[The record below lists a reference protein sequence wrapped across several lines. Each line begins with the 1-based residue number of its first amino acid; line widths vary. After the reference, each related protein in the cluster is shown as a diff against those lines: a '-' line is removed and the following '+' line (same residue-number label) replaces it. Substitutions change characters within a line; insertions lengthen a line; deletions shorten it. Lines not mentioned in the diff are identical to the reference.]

1 MDSNWDLKAVVLKS
15 KSATTNTELHRAS
28 ELQSYTELQSF
39 ESKTSNRGMKTLKT
53 PQKHRTFRDL
63 VMGNRSKDENAAA
76 ENHSRDQDTRDASL
90 AKAIAEAVAQQTQT
104 IADVFQRQIEAVSK
118 QKSEET
124 QALTDVFQ
132 RQMEETR
139 AQYQELLKASCAQK
153 LSSTLKV
160 TSGTNGF
167 RVMDAFDWT
176 NDKNIYQRW
185 QLWSHKARLALDA
198 MEGDN
203 EKTKISYLH
212 HWLDGK
218 GIDKIKGWTNSKI
231 LIPQEEYDALEERDR
246 KGRYSSDKIESYFS
260 LVENI
265 LTPRSNPLLAVE
277 ELHLA
282 KQGSMTS
289 QEFHSQIL
297 EIVKRC
303 RFPNQAAEDRAVRD
317 AIFIGMNSQRAKD
330 KAINYM
336 NEEDGKEVTVEFLLN
351 HLAVEDGNSQHRFLS
366 QLDSSS
372 SVNMIAYDRR
382 QNKEK
387 NNKSKNSNGR
397 EREQNK
403 SRGHNSSST
412 VQTSRKP
419 PGMEGKCMRCGRPEH
434 EQGEK
439 CAARHAKC
447 KDCHKIGHFYKVC
460 QSSKRT
466 VRTNLAQVTPQEDKD
481 NTFIDEC
488 GYTQPAPPAINM
500 LKVVNNT
507 GTTSGTE
514 SLKFP
519 IDVNPRGTYK
529 HHLEVSIDTG
539 ADVNCMNEKT
549 FKKLFPEVDLSVC
562 PHSIQNFGNST
573 ADVYILGQFR
583 VYLKFR
589 GRKYLNT
596 FIVTNA
602 NDCPNILSHGAI
614 FRMGIL
620 VPNYPEENMVKVRD
634 METGTSNVF
643 QVLQDLRMQQYQGN
657 SEPRTH
663 RPGTTVTTTTTKQL
677 KASETPKSYEAA
689 SQKADTATYTG
700 NMSPIQTSFRTM
712 PPPKPSAYG
721 TIPTP
726 ELNTACRRPASRI
739 HQPHSHSELQACC
752 MHVHQQQSKTYRME
766 EPPALEEVKHP
777 HRDRTS
783 VSRSPSTEQE
793 VLSQF
798 SGFPEEIEL
807 FTRDPYTTHL
817 KSCIQ
822 STDYAPK
829 IHEVHTCINCEHSQ
843 GHMNDQNTP
852 EKQFLQR
859 KEKSTCTDME
869 DTPALQGNETNM
881 DTYTCIC
888 QGTLIPGST
897 TLSIPTHVETSRN
910 VHSNG
915 TLSTSLKMY
924 TNTYANMDTNHT
936 AHRDRDA
943 RKEAHLLSGP
953 SELRPFKAMAHRH
966 TREEAHLLSRPSEL
980 QPTEHQETQKLD
992 SAHVQ
997 QTRQEYSRLTEINK
1011 AKFKDPFI
1019 YNDER
1024 NFVRHNSVSKIS
1036 SNNVFMTTPNT
1047 SVSNSVF
1054 CRKKGRKR
1062 GKCRDS
1068 RNSRRTCTC
1077 TYSRRT
1083 CTCTCTCNHTG
1094 ESP

>member
-1 MDSNWDLKAVVLKS
+1 
-15 KSATTNTELHRAS
+15 
-28 ELQSYTELQSF
+28 
-39 ESKTSNRGMKTLKT
+39 
-53 PQKHRTFRDL
+53 
-63 VMGNRSKDENAAA
+63 MGNRSKDENAAT
-76 ENHSRDQDTRDASL
+76 ENHSRDRDQESRDASL
-90 AKAIAEAVAQQTQT
+90 ARIIAEAVAQQTKS
-104 IADVFQRQIEAVSK
+104 IVEAVSR

-160 TSGTNGF
+160 ASGTNGF

-277 ELHLA
+277 ELHLT

-317 AIFIGMNSQRAKD
+317 AIFIGMNSQWAKD
-330 KAINYM
+330 KAINFM

-351 HLAVEDGNSQHRFLS
+351 HLAIEDGNSQHRFLS

-382 QNKEK
+382 QNKGK
-387 NNKSKNSNGR
+387 GNRSKNSNGR

-419 PGMEGKCMRCGRPEH
+419 PSMEGKCMRCGRPEH

-466 VRTNLAQVTPQEDKD
+466 ARANLAQITSQDMD
-481 NTFIDEC
+481 DTHIDEC
-488 GYTQPAPPAINM
+488 GYTQPNPPAINI
-500 LKVVNNT
+500 LKVTNNT

-620 VPNYPEENMVKVRD
+620 VPNYLEENMVKARD

-643 QVLQDLRMQQYQGN
+643 QVLQDLRMQQYQRI

-663 RPGTTVTTTTTKQL
+663 RPGTTAMTTTTRQL
-677 KASETPKSYEAA
+677 KASKTPKSYKTA
-689 SQKADTATYTG
+689 SQKAGTATHTD
-700 NMSPIQTSFRTM
+700 NMSPIRTSFRTM
-712 PPPKPSAYG
+712 PPPKPSAYR

-726 ELNTACRRPASRI
+726 ELNTAYRRPASRI
-739 HQPHSHSELQACC
+739 HHPHSHSELQACC

-766 EPPALEEVKHP
+766 EPPALKEVKHP

-798 SGFPEEIEL
+798 SGFSEEIEH
-807 FTRDPYTTHL
+807 FTRDPYTNHL
-817 KSCIQ
+817 RSCTQ
-822 STDYAPK
+822 STDYAFK
-829 IHEVHTCINCEHSQ
+829 GQEVHTCINCEHSH
-843 GHMNDQNTP
+843 GHMVIHVDQNTP
-852 EKQFLQR
+852 DSLGKQFLQG
-859 KEKSTCTDME
+859 KEKSTCTDMG
-869 DTPALQGNETNM
+869 DTPALQGNKTN
-881 DTYTCIC
+881 I
-888 QGTLIPGST
+888 
-897 TLSIPTHVETSRN
+897 
-910 VHSNG
+910 
-915 TLSTSLKMY
+915 LKMD

-936 AHRDRDA
+936 AHRPFKDA

-953 SELRPFKAMAHRH
+953 SELRPFKDARK
-966 TREEAHLLSRPSEL
+966 EAHLLSRPSEL
-980 QPTEHQETQKLD
+980 RPFKAMAHRHTRKEAHLLSGPSELQPTEHPETQKLD

-997 QTRQEYSRLTEINK
+997 QTRQEYSRLTETEK
-1011 AKFKDPFI
+1011 AKFQNPFI
-1019 YNDER
+1019 YNDDR
-1024 NFVRHNSVSKIS
+1024 NFVRHNSVNKIS
-1036 SNNVFMTTPNT
+1036 PNLVFMTTQNT
-1047 SVSNSVF
+1047 SLSNSVF

-1062 GKCRDS
+1062 GR
-1068 RNSRRTCTC
+1068 RRTAEIAEGPAPAPTAEGP
-1077 TYSRRT
+1077 T
-1083 CTCTCTCNHTG
+1083 CTCTCSHTG